1 METFIPSFIN
11 PENVYYGEFNNT
23 GPGANVLER
32 VRWPGFAVL
41 SRSDASKFTVHQFFA
56 NFDWLATTGIPYWLD
71 LITFDLP
78 DGDDPLA
85 LYVQAR
91 LAAAQ
96 RTELDLSLIPGLVE
110 CVAIVDPVSLA
121 LSAKILLQTKSL
133 DARAVN

>member
-1 METFIPSFIN
+1 MRKPGTDKLAELGFTGRLHTNHHQTRRKYVFGGQCTVITDFAIVSQRLTQVVNAIAFWFWHN
-11 PENVYYGEFNNT
+11 CATHHLTKFSVY
-23 GPGANVLER
+23 
-32 VRWPGFAVL
+32 
-41 SRSDASKFTVHQFFA
+41 
-56 NFDWLATTGIPYWLD
+56 
-71 LITFDLP
+71 
-78 DGDDPLA
+78 
-85 LYVQAR
+85 R